1 MNTYWPGGGGADVLA
16 VDATVVAVGAEG
28 VGDGAAG
35 VVEIL
40 SGISTDF
47 QSSSTSTV
55 SAINVPTL
63 ISLVPSCT

>member
-1 MNTYWPGGGGADVLA
+1 MNTHWPGGGAADVLA
-16 VDATVVAVGAEG
+16 VGAAVAAAGAEG

>member
-16 VDATVVAVGAEG
+16 VGVAVAAAGAEG
-28 VGDGAAG
+28 VGAAG
-35 VVEIL
+35 AVEIL